1 MTGDSH
7 DATDLPPAEPRATG
21 PTDPRGSENDPIT
34 RRAEGPLRHA
44 LARRLVLGTDADP
57 DLAARRFLAAAPSHG
72 IDPSLM
78 WGAFDP
84 AHPDH
89 PLEVCLAVIGTGRT
103 ATLFLGPEDTAAGRT
118 ADERHA
124 ARVAAARAAIDHLS
138 TERAGEVTL
147 IQALPSPD
155 ETSTIAAL
163 ESAGL
168 RRIAEL
174 DYLRRDARRRI
185 EPVPPE
191 QWPAGA
197 TPDRLDLLG
206 PPEAWTDDL
215 LDTLDRSY
223 RDTLDCPEL
232 CGLRDTRDV
241 LASHRA
247 VGRWNPSLWWLL
259 RLDGRPAGCALLNP
273 SPEQDSI
280 ELVYLGLTPEAR
292 GKGLAA
298 LLLRH
303 AIARARTQP
312 ARWIT
317 CAVDRRNAP
326 ARKLYANAGFEPFT
340 ERTALVRAVARPE
353 TD

>member
-7 DATDLPPAEPRATG
+7 DATDLPPAEPRAPAPG
-21 PTDPRGSENDPIT
+21 DLRGSENDPIT
-34 RRAEGPLRHA
+34 RRAEGALRHA

-57 DLAARRFLAAAPSHG
+57 DLAARRFLSAAHSHG
-72 IDPSLM
+72 IDPSLL

-84 AHPDH
+84 AHPDL
-89 PLEVCLAVIGTGRT
+89 PLEVCLAVLGSGRT
-103 ATLFLGPEDTAAGRT
+103 ATLFLGPEDTSPART
-118 ADERHA
+118 AHQRHA

-138 TERAGEVTL
+138 AEPSGGVTL
-147 IQALPSPD
+147 LQALPSPD
-155 ETSTIAAL
+155 EVSTIAAL

-168 RRIAEL
+168 WRIAEL

-197 TPDRLDLLG
+197 EAQRLDLLG
-206 PPEAWTDDL
+206 PPQAWTDDL
-215 LDTLDRSY
+215 LDTLERSY
-223 RDTLDCPEL
+223 TDTLDCPEL

-241 LASHRA
+241 LASHQA
-247 VGRWNPSLWWLL
+247 VGRWDPSLWWLL
-259 RLDGRPAGCALLNP
+259 RFEGRPAGCALLNP

-303 AIARARTQP
+303 AIARARVHP

-317 CAVDRRNAP
+317 CAVDRRNTP
-326 ARKLYANAGFEPFT
+326 ARKLYARAGFEPFT
-340 ERTALVRAVARPE
+340 ERTALVRAVVRPGAE
-353 TD
+353 